1 MFVGIKNDPLTH
13 ASAFISNFSQD
24 DKEGEFCFDIIYS
37 QDTTQTKDFEFL
49 ALLIVKGELL
59 RSSISVDIYEKIVQI
74 KYSYN
79 KKYFLSK
86 SAAKKC
92 S

>member
-1 MFVGIKNDPLTH
+1 MFIGIKNDPLTH

-37 QDTTQTKDFEFL
+37 QDLTQSEAFKFL
-49 ALLIVKGELL
+49 TLLIVKGELL
-59 RSSISVDIYEKIVQI
+59 RSSISADIYEKIVQI

-79 KKYFLSK
+79 KKKIL
-86 SAAKKC
+86 
-92 S
+92 